1 MNTPM
6 RPSPRHVPTLTEVI
20 DLQEGLG
27 GAGAPAEVVPPLAVP
42 SVELSE
48 PHTEADAVVVDTWP
62 DALAEPPAD
71 PFVAVPPVV
80 PPEPLASAV
89 APVPA
94 LAPAEAPQNLQD
106 APIPRAMLVDRG
118 TERPGFARTVPA
130 DLPPLASTVGAA
142 VGRAFTPSHA
152 PTAPTSRLP
161 EATAVPSAA
170 ALEAQITQRVMAD
183 LQRQIDGMLEY
194 RLRETLAPI
203 LARTS
208 EALVRELRQEL
219 SKTMKDVVARSV
231 AQEVAR
237 QRSRG

>member
-1 MNTPM
+1 LARERPESAGRGMNTPM

-20 DLQEGLG
+20 DLPE
-27 GAGAPAEVVPPLAVP
+27 APLVQAEPG
-42 SVELSE
+42 
-48 PHTEADAVVVDTWP
+48 DAVVTDLP
-62 DALAEPPAD
+62 LALAAETAS
-71 PFVAVPPVV
+71 VAAPV
-80 PPEPLASAV
+80 PEPLVEAPAAFAAKPVVETAAEPHVRTTSA
-89 APVPA
+89 APV
-94 LAPAEAPQNLQD
+94 AEPLNLQD

-118 TERPGFARTVPA
+118 LERTGFTRAVPGGYAE
-130 DLPPLASTVGAA
+130 ASTNPVPGASP
-142 VGRAFTPSHA
+142 VSTPA
-152 PTAPTSRLP
+152 G
-161 EATAVPSAA
+161 SALGTA
-170 ALEAQITQRVMAD
+170 ALEAQITQRVMVD

-237 QRSRG
+237 QRSRNG

>member
-20 DLQEGLG
+20 DLPEAPLSQVD
-27 GAGAPAEVVPPLAVP
+27 AG
-42 SVELSE
+42 
-48 PHTEADAVVVDTWP
+48 DAVVTDLPPVLASEAAISP
-62 DALAEPPAD
+62 MASLAAEP
-71 PFVAVPPVV
+71 AV
-80 PPEPLASAV
+80 E
-89 APVPA
+89 A
-94 LAPAEAPQNLQD
+94 LVEAYAAAHATPAESVDLPLSLQD

-118 TERPGFARTVPA
+118 AERPSFSR
-130 DLPPLASTVGAA
+130 
-142 VGRAFTPSHA
+142 
-152 PTAPTSRLP
+152 TAPGGLPAASAHPIPSASPTLAP
-161 EATAVPSAA
+161 EAAAPGGA
-170 ALEAQITQRVMAD
+170 ALEAQISQRVMAD

-203 LARTS
+203 LARTT

>member
-20 DLQEGLG
+20 DLPDVQLAQVE
-27 GAGAPAEVVPPLAVP
+27 AG
-42 SVELSE
+42 
-48 PHTEADAVVVDTWP
+48 DAVVTDLPT
-62 DALAEPPAD
+62 
-71 PFVAVPPVV
+71 
-80 PPEPLASAV
+80 
-89 APVPA
+89 APVPDPSTEPVA
-94 LAPAEAPQNLQD
+94 EPLFEPEPEPFLAAQSAAPVNVPLNLQD

-118 TERPGFARTVPA
+118 DDRTSFSRTVPGG
-130 DLPPLASTVGAA
+130 L
-142 VGRAFTPSHA
+142 
-152 PTAPTSRLP
+152 
-161 EATAVPSAA
+161 PSASGNLGA
-170 ALEAQITQRVMAD
+170 RASSAMPPVDTSSVGLALEAQIAQRVMAD

-203 LARTS
+203 LARAS

>member
-1 MNTPM
+1 MTTPM

-20 DLQEGLG
+20 DLPEVQVAQVD
-27 GAGAPAEVVPPLAVP
+27 AG
-42 SVELSE
+42 
-48 PHTEADAVVVDTWP
+48 DAVVTDLPSSEVP
-62 DALAEPPAD
+62 EPVPPAVAEPVFEPAAEPVAVAMVQAAAPAD
-71 PFVAVPPVV
+71 VP
-80 PPEPLASAV
+80 L
-89 APVPA
+89 
-94 LAPAEAPQNLQD
+94 NLQD

-118 TERPGFARTVPA
+118 TESPSFSRTVPGG
-130 DLPPLASTVGAA
+130 LPAASGNLGASA
-142 VGRAFTPSHA
+142 S
-152 PTAPTSRLP
+152 
-161 EATAVPSAA
+161 TAVPIAGAGLTGA

>member
-20 DLQEGLG
+20 DLPE
-27 GAGAPAEVVPPLAVP
+27 APLAH
-42 SVELSE
+42 LD
-48 PHTEADAVVVDTWP
+48 AGDAVVTD
-62 DALAEPPAD
+62 L
-71 PFVAVPPVV
+71 PPV
-80 PPEPLASAV
+80 LASEA
-89 APVPA
+89 ATETMPA
-94 LAPAEAPQNLQD
+94 LAAAPVDVPLSLQD

-118 TERPGFARTVPA
+118 AERRSFAQAAPGGLPA
-130 DLPPLASTVGAA
+130 ASTKPL
-142 VGRAFTPSHA
+142 PSA
-152 PTAPTSRLP
+152 SPALAP
-161 EATAVPSAA
+161 EAAAQGGA
-170 ALEAQITQRVMAD
+170 ALESQITQRVMAD

-203 LARTS
+203 LARAT